1 MSTEFTFLVEKCCP
15 VCGRSTR
22 VVKVKSRLVAT
33 QVDNDYCCH
42 YRDFNPYLYHIWV
55 CEHCSF
61 AADEKVFLTSMPMSR
76 RELMGNALVEKNV
89 HFDFHEERDLPDG
102 IASVK
107 LAIFCA
113 EVLKAS
119 LARQAGITMRLAWIY
134 RLSGNR
140 EEEVIYLEKAL
151 KLYIRSLE
159 TERYPIDTL
168 TDSMVMYLIGA
179 LYADLGDREK
189 AVLYL
194 SRLVDEKRRNPA
206 GSEKLYRDA
215 RRLWQAVRESN
226 KEADEEYGSAA
237 AGRPGQGKGAKDSR
251 DGMVKEAPAAKKA
264 APAKKKSAIS
274 RWFG

>member
-1 MSTEFTFLVEKCCP
+1 MSTEFTFVVEKNCP
-15 VCGRSTR
+15 VCGKSTR

-42 YRDFNPYLYHIWV
+42 YRDFDPYLYHIWV
-55 CEHCSF
+55 CEHCGF
-61 AADEKVFLTSMPMSR
+61 AADEKVFLTALPMSR

-89 HFDFHEERDLPDG
+89 HFDFHEERDVPDG
-102 IASVK
+102 IASIK

-113 EVLKAS
+113 ETLKAP
-119 LARQAGITMRLAWIY
+119 LARRAGITLRLAWIY

-140 EEEVIYLEKAL
+140 EKEMLYLEKAL
-151 KLYIRSLE
+151 KLYVRSLE

-179 LYADLGDREK
+179 LYADLGIRDK

-194 SRLVDEKRRNPA
+194 SRLVDEKNRSPVA
-206 GSEKLYRDA
+206 EDKIYRDA
-215 RRLWQAVRESN
+215 RRLWQAVRESGHEQEG
-226 KEADEEYGSAA
+226 KEADGAGEKREAKAGAA
-237 AGRPGQGKGAKDSR
+237 AP
-251 DGMVKEAPAAKKA
+251 AKKA
-264 APAKKKSAIS
+264 APTKKKTGFS

>member
-1 MSTEFTFLVEKCCP
+1 MSTEFTFVVEKNCP
-15 VCGRSTR
+15 ICGKSTR

-42 YRDFNPYLYHIWV
+42 YRDFEPYRYHIWV
-55 CEHCSF
+55 CEHCGF
-61 AADEKVFLTSMPMSR
+61 AADEKVFLTALPMSK

-89 HFDFHEERDLPDG
+89 HFDFHEERDVPDG

-113 EVLKAS
+113 EVLKAP
-119 LARQAGITMRLAWIY
+119 LARRAGITLRLAWIY

-140 EEEVIYLEKAL
+140 DKERIYLEKAL
-151 KLYIRSLE
+151 NLYIRSLE

-179 LYADLGDREK
+179 LYADLGVRDK

-194 SRLVDEKRRNPA
+194 SRLVEEKNRSPVAND
-206 GSEKLYRDA
+206 KLYRDA
-215 RRLWQAVRESN
+215 RRLWQAVREGTADSVDGTEP
-226 KEADEEYGSAA
+226 EAKAEQEAREKASA
-237 AGRPGQGKGAKDSR
+237 P
-251 DGMVKEAPAAKKA
+251 AKKA
-264 APAKKKSAIS
+264 APVKKKSGFG
-274 RWFG
+274 RWFS

>member
-1 MSTEFTFLVEKCCP
+1 MSTEFTFVVEKNCP
-15 VCGRSTR
+15 ICGKSTR

-42 YRDFNPYLYHIWV
+42 YRDFEPYRYHIWV
-55 CEHCSF
+55 CEHCGF
-61 AADEKVFLTSMPMSR
+61 AADEKVFLTALPMSK

-89 HFDFHEERDLPDG
+89 HFDFHEERDVPDG

-113 EVLKAS
+113 EVLKAP
-119 LARQAGITMRLAWIY
+119 LARRAGITLRLAWIY

-140 EEEVIYLEKAL
+140 DKEKIYLEKAL
-151 KLYIRSLE
+151 NLYIRSLE

-179 LYADLGDREK
+179 LYADLGVRDK

-194 SRLVDEKRRNPA
+194 SRLVEEKNRSPVAND
-206 GSEKLYRDA
+206 KLYRDA
-215 RRLWQAVRESN
+215 RRLWQAVREGTADSVDDGTEP
-226 KEADEEYGSAA
+226 EAKAEQAA
-237 AGRPGQGKGAKDSR
+237 R
-251 DGMVKEAPAAKKA
+251 EKA
-264 APAKKKSAIS
+264 SAPAKKEAPVKKKSGFS
-274 RWFG
+274 RWFS